1 VPFLLQKF
9 IGGNYMKNSKLNG
22 MEILPINLQ
31 LFADD
36 AGDIDDGQDGVV
48 DYPNDDVSDDS
59 EGEYSNELDD
69 TQGSEDEEGSKAQEV
84 ADPDKSKQPK
94 EENAQFQKMRLR
106 AEEEA
111 RKKLEA
117 EKAKLDADRAEL
129 EAFKRQKEQSEIE
142 QKHYNEITPD
152 VIQAVATQYGVTED
166 FAKAFLTEQAKNNAN
181 QELATR
187 QLKMSQSQIQKSELK
202 DKPYF
207 KDLEP
212 DIDKLIVSN
221 PDVDVKTAYKY
232 LIGENLERLMKQTK
246 SQTEKQTIANMQDNA
261 RRRSIPSGASDG
273 LDVGSVL
280 SQDGIEMANAFGND
294 PKKIAQRVK
303 ETLKTTKRR

>member
-1 VPFLLQKF
+1 
-9 IGGNYMKNSKLNG
+9 MKNSKLNG